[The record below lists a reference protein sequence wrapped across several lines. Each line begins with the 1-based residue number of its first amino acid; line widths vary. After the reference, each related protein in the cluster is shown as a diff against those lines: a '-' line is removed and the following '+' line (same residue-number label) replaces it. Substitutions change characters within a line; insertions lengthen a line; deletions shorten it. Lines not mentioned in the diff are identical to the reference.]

1 MKEGQELIYFF
12 DDHIQLIK
20 VADELF
26 ELYADS
32 IDQAKFMHALVKES
46 IFEQDEECKRFENF
60 MKVVKG
66 EEATETAP
74 SKTIKHVLWL
84 SLGENAPVEEI
95 NTCLWIGGG
104 RVTDYDNEWYDANA
118 IEDVTY
124 VSDKNKVIDAYKH
137 RMRNVINVEG
147 K

>member
-1 MKEGQELIYFF
+1 MEDEQELIYFF
-12 DDHIQLIK
+12 DEHLQLIK

-26 ELYADS
+26 ELYADD
-32 IDQAKFMHALVKES
+32 ITQAKFMHAQVKES
-46 IFEQDEECKRFENF
+46 IFEQESGDDCFENF

-66 EEATETAP
+66 EEVTETAP
-74 SKTIKHVLWL
+74 AKTIKHVLWL

-104 RVTDYDNEWYDANA
+104 WVTDYDNKWYDANA

-124 VSDKNKVIDAYKH
+124 VSDKNKVMDAYKH
-137 RMRNVINVEG
+137 RMRNVIKMAG
-147 K
+147 G

>member
-1 MKEGQELIYFF
+1 MRDEQDVIYFF

-26 ELYADS
+26 ELYADA
-32 IDQAKFMHALVKES
+32 IYQAKFMHALVTES

-104 RVTDYDNEWYDANA
+104 WVTDYDNEWYDANA

-124 VSDKNKVIDAYKH
+124 VSDKHKVMDAYKH
-137 RMRNVINVEG
+137 RMRNVIKMAG
-147 K
+147 G